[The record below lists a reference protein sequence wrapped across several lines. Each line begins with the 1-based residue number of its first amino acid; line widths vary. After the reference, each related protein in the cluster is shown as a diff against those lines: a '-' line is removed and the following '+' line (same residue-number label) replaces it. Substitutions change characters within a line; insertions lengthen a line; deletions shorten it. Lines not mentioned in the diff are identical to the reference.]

1 MNRLALV
8 PLAVACA
15 LLLSAPAAQS
25 QGPPPFTDEWRDMGL
40 RIAEQYGLFGAFAF
54 DRGELRGAFVEAR
67 VEETTGTIR
76 NLTVAKP
83 FGTVEVFRSIT
94 MAPTAVG
101 VAAVDGPAFSFRS
114 LYVAIS
120 MHNNPAVGLVHRALT
135 ADLTVAYELAAG
147 ASFVLEG
154 QSAYVSG
161 GGLRGRI
168 ALLGTGMIIAV
179 GSTVTV
185 SLQADASVGF
195 RVMLV
200 DGEGPTGSWD
210 QAAVQ
215 EAFARGV
222 VAAESFLIS
231 LEGAILSDDAV
242 YLDVSVSASQLRT
255 GAVQITIS
263 SDLPSGRSLVIY
275 LSQEALAGRHRD
287 PLIVEFDGARIP
299 ETSSADEA
307 LVAGPARFHAT
318 ASDQGVVFAAFLPSF
333 STHTLL
339 IQVPELLPLFPRD
352 MLGLATVA
360 IAIAVVSAATVLALR
375 PSRRKR

>member
-1 MNRLALV
+1 
-8 PLAVACA
+8 
-15 LLLSAPAAQS
+15 
-25 QGPPPFTDEWRDMGL
+25 MGL
-40 RIAEQYGLFGAFAF
+40 RIAEQFGMFGAFAF

-67 VEETTGTIR
+67 IEEATGTIR

-83 FGTVEVFRSIT
+83 FGTVEVFRVIT

-101 VAAVDGPAFSFRS
+101 VAAVNGPAFSFRS
-114 LYVAIS
+114 VYVAIS
-120 MHNNPAVGLVHRALT
+120 LHNNPTVALVHRALAT
-135 ADLTVAYELAAG
+135 DLTVSYEV
-147 ASFVLEG
+147 ASGVSIIHEG
-154 QSAYVSG
+154 QSVYVSG

-168 ALLGTGMIIAV
+168 ALLGSGAV
-179 GSTVTV
+179 DALGSTVTV
-185 SLQADASVGF
+185 SLQAGATVGF

-200 DGEGPTGSWD
+200 EGEGPTGSRD
-210 QAAVQ
+210 QAAIQ

-242 YLDVSVSASQLRT
+242 YLDVSVSAFQLRP

-263 SDLPSGRSLVIY
+263 SDLPSGRSFVVY
-275 LSQEALAGRHRD
+275 LSQETLAGRHQE

-299 ETSSADEA
+299 ETPSADDA
-307 LVAGPARFHAT
+307 LAAGPARFHAT
-318 ASDQGVVFAAFLPSF
+318 ASDRGVIFAAFIPSF

-352 MLGLATVA
+352 ALGLATVA
-360 IAIAVVSAATVLALR
+360 IAIAVVSAAVVLALR
-375 PSRRKR
+375 RSRQKW